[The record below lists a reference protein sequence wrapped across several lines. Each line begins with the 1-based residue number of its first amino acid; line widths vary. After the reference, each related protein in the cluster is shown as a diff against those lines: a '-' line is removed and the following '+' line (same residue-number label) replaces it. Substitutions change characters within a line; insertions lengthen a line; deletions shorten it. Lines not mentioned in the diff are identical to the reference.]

1 MHCLRTCLLVTAL
14 MVSTT
19 AHAGIIVFDSD
30 PFQGTTALTTPGR
43 QIVGGGGGGTPI
55 TFDIASDVF
64 VFHRFPF
71 GVDDIQFVN
80 DLAGNLPATGFN
92 VAVVQ
97 DGNPPSGAAGAAANA
112 IAAQLN
118 TPGPGF
124 FIYFNT
130 SAALNQPRLVFST
143 DLNDPTAD
151 LAILARF
158 PNLIGVTGAGLAPFT
173 AANFAVPEPATWLL
187 MAASAGAVGWRRRRR
202 NARTT

>member
-1 MHCLRTCLLVTAL
+1 MHCLRACLLVTAL

-97 DGNPPSGAAGAAANA
+97 DGNPPSGAAGAAANL
-112 IAAQLN
+112 IAAQLT

-130 SAALNQPRLVFST
+130 GLNLPRLVYST
-143 DLNDPTAD
+143 NLDDNTAD
-151 LAILARF
+151 LAILAQIT
-158 PNLIGVTGAGLAPFT
+158 NLTGQLGVLPTFT

-187 MAASAGAVGWRRRRR
+187 MATSAAAVGWRRRRR
-202 NARTT
+202 RASTT